1 MSYFHSYFSKNNTIL
16 KDSVINTSKSP
27 TTELYY
33 GEGVSR
39 YIFSVDLTD
48 LSNKVNS
55 GDLVVDNNTK
65 HYLKMTNTVIGDP
78 KLVGVDKY
86 TGRQRAT
93 SFDLVVFELNEP
105 WDEGVG
111 YDYEF
116 VDYLDDFGNKLYD
129 ERPSNWFN
137 KSTLSGWTTPGAYST
152 GSTIIGTIHFNNGN
166 ENINLDITNFV
177 HGIILSGKTNYGL
190 GIKFDTP
197 YESINNIQTEQSVSF
212 FSKYTQTFFE
222 PFVESVFEDRIE
234 DDRQDFIAERTNNLY
249 LYVTK
254 GTNYYD
260 LDNLPTVDILDS
272 SFNSISGLT
281 GLTTTKIRKGIYKV
295 SFGITGQL
303 CDGKRFF
310 YDKWKN
316 LNIDGVT
323 ISDITQKFVPKPF
336 TFGYTIGENPTETQ
350 SYKIQFSGIKQ
361 NEKII
366 RGELKKI
373 VINLRS
379 IEQSKTVLFDEVYYR
394 IFIKEGKT
402 NVIVYD
408 WTKTDVTN
416 ENSFFLDTSYL
427 IPREYFMEFKA
438 KTYTEEIFY
447 DEYVKFEIISEK

>member
-1 MSYFHSYFSKNNTIL
+1 MSYFRSYFSKNNTIL
-16 KDSVINTSKSP
+16 KDSVINTSKNP

-39 YIFSVDLTD
+39 FIFSVDLTD
-48 LSNKVNS
+48 LQNKINN
-55 GDLVVDNNTK
+55 GDLVVDSNTK

-78 KLVGVDKY
+78 KLIGADKS

-93 SFDLVVFELNEP
+93 SFDLVVFELNEI

-116 VDYLDDFGNKLYD
+116 VDYSDDFGNKLYD

-137 KSTLSGWTTPGAYST
+137 KTTLSGWTTPGVYTT
-152 GSTIIGTIHFNNGN
+152 GSTIIDTIQFNNGN
-166 ENINLDITNFV
+166 ENIDLDVTNYINGV
-177 HGIILSGKTNYGL
+177 ILSGNTNYGL

-197 YESINNIQTEQSVSF
+197 YEQINNIDTEQSVSF

-222 PFVESVFEDRIE
+222 PFLESVFEDRVE
-234 DDRQDFIAERTNNLY
+234 DNRQDFITERTNNLY

-272 SFNSISGLT
+272 SSLPITGLT

-310 YDKWKN
+310 YDRWKN
-316 LNIDGVT
+316 LNIDGVS
-323 ISDITQKFVPKPF
+323 ISDVTQKFVPKPF
-336 TFGYTIGENPTETQ
+336 TSGYTIGSNPTETQ
-350 SYKIQFSGIKQ
+350 TYKIQFTGIKQ

-366 RGELKKI
+366 RGELKK
-373 VINLRS
+373 VVLNLRS
-379 IEQSKTVLFDEVYYR
+379 IEQSKTILFDDVFYR
-394 IFIKEGKT
+394 IFIKEGNT

-416 ENSFFLDTSYL
+416 ENSFFLDTSFL

-447 DEYVKFEIISEK
+447 NEYVKFEIISEK

>member
-1 MSYFHSYFSKNNTIL
+1 MSYFRSYFSKNNTIL
-16 KDSVINTSKSP
+16 KDSTINTAKSP
-27 TTELYY
+27 TTEIYY
-33 GEGVSR
+33 GEGISR
-39 YIFSVDLTD
+39 FIFTVDFND
-48 LSNKVNS
+48 LQNKISN
-55 GDLVVDNNTK
+55 GDLVVDSNTR
-65 HYLKMTNTVIGDP
+65 HYLKMTNTVIGDS
-78 KLVGVDKY
+78 KLIGNDKS

-93 SFDLVVFELNEP
+93 SFDLVLFELNEQ

-116 VDYLDDFGNKLYD
+116 IEYIDEFGNKLYD
-129 ERPSNWFN
+129 QRPSNWFN
-137 KSTLSGWTTPGAYST
+137 KTTLSGWTSPGVYTT
-152 GSTIIGTIHFNNGN
+152 GSTIIATSHFVNGN
-166 ENINLDITNFV
+166 ENIDIDITNYV
-177 HGIILSGKTNYGL
+177 NGIILSGNTNYGL
-190 GIKFDTP
+190 GIKFDQP
-197 YESINNIQTEQSVSF
+197 YESVNNLETEQSVSF

-222 PFVESVFEDRIE
+222 PFVESVFDDGIE
-234 DDRQDFIAERTNNLY
+234 DNRQNFITERTNNLY

-254 GTNYYD
+254 GTNFYD
-260 LDNLPTVDILDS
+260 LDNQPTVDILDS
-272 SFNSISGLT
+272 LNIPISGLT

-316 LNIDGVT
+316 LNIDGIS

-336 TFGYTIGENPTETQ
+336 TFGYSIGENPTETQ

-373 VINLRS
+373 VLNLKS
-379 IEQSKTVLFDEVYYR
+379 IEQPKTILFDEVYYR
-394 IFIKEGKT
+394 IFVKEGKT

>member
-1 MSYFHSYFSKNNTIL
+1 MSYFRSYFSKNNTIL
-16 KDSVINTSKSP
+16 KDSTINTAKSP
-27 TTELYY
+27 TTEIYY
-33 GEGVSR
+33 GEGISR
-39 YIFSVDLTD
+39 FIFTVDFND
-48 LSNKVNS
+48 LQNKISN
-55 GDLVVDNNTK
+55 GDLVVDSNTR
-65 HYLKMTNTVIGDP
+65 HYLKMTNTVIGDS
-78 KLVGVDKY
+78 KLIGNDKS

-93 SFDLVVFELNEP
+93 SFDLVLFELNEQ

-116 VDYLDDFGNKLYD
+116 IEYIDEFGNKLYD
-129 ERPSNWFN
+129 QRPSNWFN
-137 KSTLSGWTTPGAYST
+137 KTTLSGWTSPGVYTT
-152 GSTIIGTIHFNNGN
+152 GSTIIATSHFVNGN
-166 ENINLDITNFV
+166 ENIDIDITNYV
-177 HGIILSGKTNYGL
+177 NGIILSGNTNYGL
-190 GIKFDTP
+190 GIKFDQP
-197 YESINNIQTEQSVSF
+197 YESVNNLETEQSVSF

-222 PFVESVFEDRIE
+222 PFVESVFDDGIE
-234 DDRQDFIAERTNNLY
+234 DNRQNFIAERTNNLY

-254 GTNYYD
+254 GTNFYD
-260 LDNLPTVDILDS
+260 LDNQPTVDILDS
-272 SFNSISGLT
+272 LNIPISGLT

-316 LNIDGVT
+316 LNIDGIS

-336 TFGYTIGENPTETQ
+336 TFGYSIGENPTETQ

-373 VINLRS
+373 VLNLKS
-379 IEQSKTVLFDEVYYR
+379 IEQPKTILFDEVYYR
-394 IFIKEGKT
+394 IFVKEGKT

>member
-1 MSYFHSYFSKNNTIL
+1 MSYFRSYFTKNNTLL
-16 KDSVINTSKSP
+16 KDSVINTSKNP

-33 GEGVSR
+33 GEGISR
-39 YIFSVDLTD
+39 FIFSVDLTD
-48 LSNKVNS
+48 LQNKINN
-55 GDLVVDNNTK
+55 GDLVVDSNTK

-78 KLVGVDKY
+78 KLVGSDRS

-93 SFDLVVFELNEP
+93 SFDLVVFELNEQ

-116 VDYLDDFGNKLYD
+116 VDYLDDFGDKLYD

-137 KSTLSGWTTPGAYST
+137 RTTLSGWTTPGVYTT
-152 GSTIIGTIHFNNGN
+152 GSTIIDTIHFNNGD

-177 HGIILSGKTNYGL
+177 NGVIVSGNTNYGL

-197 YESINNIQTEQSVSF
+197 YEQINNVDTEQSVSF

-222 PFVESVFEDRIE
+222 PFVESIFDDRIE
-234 DDRQDFIAERTNNLY
+234 DDRQDFITERTNNLY

-254 GTNYYD
+254 GTNYHD

-272 SFNSISGLT
+272 TFTPISGLT

-316 LNIDGVT
+316 LTIDGIT
-323 ISDITQKFVPKPF
+323 ISDVNQKFVPKPV
-336 TFGYTIGENPTETQ
+336 TSGYTIGSNPTETQ
-350 SYKIQFSGIKQ
+350 TYKIQFSGIKQ

-366 RGELKKI
+366 RGELKK
-373 VINLRS
+373 VVLNLRS
-379 IEQSKTVLFDEVYYR
+379 IEQSKTILFDDVSYR

-416 ENSFFLDTSYL
+416 ENSFFLDTSFL

-447 DEYVKFEIISEK
+447 NEYVKFEIISEK